1 MRPIS
6 ENLNCGLQSS
16 IDMSSF
22 FKKRVATF
30 EHGIHPDYHKETGS
44 LPIQRLPF
52 APKLYVPLS
61 QHVGKP
67 AIAIVRVGQEV
78 LRGEVIAKADGMF
91 SLPIHAPATGIV
103 EAILPV
109 PSDSGAMEMAIII
122 RVYQADGQE
131 IRVRNPQN
139 LDGLTGVALAM
150 IMQQIGVAGKGGAV
164 FPTHAKLIPP
174 NGCVIDTLIVN
185 GSECEPFLTCDHRIM
200 VERAQHIMTG
210 IDFARRVCGA
220 PRAII
225 GVEDNKPDA
234 IAALTAALP
243 GDGSVTVKVVET
255 KYPQGAA
262 ETLTYTLL
270 GREVPVGKRSSSIGV
285 VMNNVMTMAYVGKL
299 LPLGEGMTE
308 RVVTVAGP
316 AVDRPGN
323 YIVPLGT
330 PLHFLLDSVGAKS
343 RAKEVILGGPMMGI
357 AIASLDTPVTK
368 GVCGVLAFGKK
379 DDTEQRTYPC
389 IHCGKCVKACPKKL
403 NPTQMGMLA
412 AKREYELMADQFFLA
427 ECFEC
432 GCCSYVCPSH
442 IPLVQQFR
450 VAKSFL
456 KDRKTAA

>member
-1 MRPIS
+1 MARPS
-6 ENLNCGLQSS
+6 LPGRLLPFSLLSS
-16 IDMSSF
+16 LFSR
-22 FKKRVATF
+22 KATF
-30 EHGIHPDYHKETGS
+30 EHGIHPAYHKETGS
-44 LPIQRLPF
+44 LPIQRFPF
-52 APKLYVPLS
+52 APKLFVPLS
-61 QHVGKP
+61 QHIGKP
-67 AIAIVRVGQEV
+67 AVSIVRVGQEV
-78 LRGEVIAKADGMF
+78 FRGEVIATANGMF

-103 EAILPV
+103 EAISLI
-109 PSDSGAMEMAIII
+109 PSDTGAMETAITI
-122 RVYQADGQE
+122 RVYEADGQE
-131 IRVRNPQN
+131 IRVRNPQP
-139 LDGLTGVALAM
+139 LDGLTGIELALV
-150 IMQQIGVAGKGGAV
+150 MQQIGVAGKGGAV

-185 GSECEPFLTCDHRIM
+185 GAECEPFLTCDHRIM

-210 IDFARRVCGA
+210 IDYARRVCGA

-234 IAALTAALP
+234 VAALIAALP
-243 GDGSVTVKVVET
+243 SDGTVTVKVVKT

-262 ETLTYTLL
+262 ETLTHALL
-270 GREVPVGKRSSSIGV
+270 GREVPIGKRSSSIGV

-316 AVDRPGN
+316 AVERPGN

-330 PLHFLLDSVGAKS
+330 PLRFLLDHVGAHGS
-343 RAKEVILGGPMMGI
+343 EVILGGPMMGA
-357 AIASLDTPVTK
+357 AISSLDIPITK

-379 DDTEQRTYPC
+379 ETASQRIYPC
-389 IHCGKCVKACPKKL
+389 IHCGECIKACPKKL
-403 NPTQMGMLA
+403 NPTQMGLLS
-412 AKREYELMADQFFLA
+412 AKREYDLMADKFFLD

-456 KDRKTAA
+456 KDRKKAA